1 MSEERKNEKINNK
14 DSVHTETRSLL
25 RTRKLLKSKKPEF
38 VRQESWRY
46 KRVTDRW
53 RRPHGIDS
61 KMRKK
66 VKGWP
71 ASPTTGYRSPKKTR
85 GLHPSGFQEIRV
97 QNVED
102 LGGINPELQAVRI
115 ARTVGGRKRVEILAL
130 AEEREIHVLN
140 PRTTREFEAL
150 KESAELEQTE
160 DLSAGEKQR

>member
-1 MSEERKNEKINNK
+1 MTTEEH
-14 DSVHTETRSLL
+14 DSIPAKKLPKKVHTRHKTPKFR
-25 RTRKLLKSKKPEF
+25 
-38 VRQESWRY
+38 RQESWRY

-85 GLHPSGFQEIRV
+85 GLHPSGFVEARV
-97 QNVED
+97 QSVED
-102 LGGINPELQAVRI
+102 LGGIDPELQAIRI

-130 AEEREIHVLN
+130 AEEKGIHVLN
-140 PRTTREFEAL
+140 PRTIREPEEF
-150 KESAELEQTE
+150 KESAEPEETE
-160 DLSAGEKQR
+160 SLSDGEK